1 VAKFVPGPVPL
12 GNVVREFNIGNTRV
26 IVCSDAYEKRSRAE
40 QLQSIDNIGRIW
52 GEAERNRI
60 LKEALNL

>member
-1 VAKFVPGPVPL
+1 L